1 MKSTL
6 FWIHR
11 WIGVLLALFMA
22 VWFASGIVIMYT
34 ENLNESREAQL
45 QHAEPLKPQ
54 AGWLSLG
61 EAWERSA
68 AARKAQAAAE
78 KTLSTEGKTQPTAQ
92 TGAKASANADSIV
105 DARLLREAGQPVW
118 LIENGPGKGCPI
130 SALDGTLRRIS
141 VEDALRTAA
150 HWVGSEGGPAAVSYL
165 DTIETD
171 STLNNQESW
180 KPFHRIAVEDGHGTQ
195 LLISARTGEVIRAS
209 TEFERALYYTGNW
222 IHLLRFIDVIS
233 PGESR
238 HNVQLWLGFG
248 ATAACL
254 TGLIIGWLR
263 WRPGWFGKPTYSRG
277 RTQPYRDV
285 WWKWHFWG
293 GLIGGTVAL
302 GWGLSGY
309 LSTNPWQMFSNANP
323 SRAELVQYLG
333 SDLPQTMRDW
343 KPGLLDESEVV
354 ELNWRRLG
362 GEAILLAY
370 AADGARFVQPTQG
383 GAERFSEAALLDAAH
398 RLYGAEKNITATALD
413 DYDSYYY
420 PRRGRGTWDRPLP
433 ATKVDVAD
441 SSGSRLY
448 VDPLDGRI
456 LVKQDQ
462 SRRVFRWAFNLL
474 HYWDLGWLQVRPLWD
489 AWMLTWI
496 GLGLVLSVT
505 SVWLAWKRLK
515 LTFRVKRRAGA
526 PIQVGA
532 TPLPETSAG

>member
-54 AGWLSLG
+54 ADWLSLG

-68 AARKAQAAAE
+68 AARKAQATAE
-78 KTLSTEGKTQPTAQ
+78 KALLTEGKTQPTAQ
-92 TGAKASANADSIV
+92 TGAKASASADSIV

-118 LIENGPGKGCPI
+118 LIENGPGKRFAI

-150 HWVGSEGGPAAVSYL
+150 HWVSSEGGPAAVSYL

-370 AADGARFVQPTQG
+370 TADGARFVHSTQG

-398 RLYGAEKNITATALD
+398 RLYGVEKSITAAALD

-433 ATKVDVAD
+433 AARVDVAD

-474 HYWDLGWLQVRPLWD
+474 HYWDLAWLQVRPLWD

-515 LTFRVKRRAGA
+515 LTFRVKRRAGT